1 MDVRK
6 LAPGDRILDY
16 RVLERLGEG
25 GFGEVFRAEH
35 EVLGR
40 IVAIKVPRDQGGL
53 AALRHEGVVQASLE
67 HPNIVRTL
75 ELSLSFDPPYVVMEY
90 VKGSSLAELLKREGP
105 LPWRRA
111 TRILL
116 EVAQGLAHAHAHRV
130 VHGDVKPANVL
141 VEHARD
147 GRVLLTDFGL
157 GRVFEGAQGSLQI
170 SRSLELATSG
180 AEVQGT
186 LRYLA
191 PEVLRGET
199 ADERADVYAFGVL
212 LFECVTG
219 RLPEGREVPSDL
231 TRDLP
236 PELDRVFTRAFTR
249 LERRPRSLAATIED
263 LRAVLRAPTAPAAT
277 VVAGA
282 TPSPTVAPAAP
293 APPPSLHRCGPTV
306 GPAPALP
313 VLALPGPSAAPVR
326 PASAAPARPATVAA
340 GAGSCAPPA
349 PERPVPALPADDPT
363 LETWRAALLAHVSG
377 AMAGVA
383 GVAEGPGHGFDASW
397 GVTTEGDPHH
407 RVYARVLGDLDV
419 AEARSTVATA
429 RAIFDREKGIWE
441 KEVTFVVVA
450 RRLRDAEQVLWS
462 FKSFS
467 MGWWRRRRMVLL
479 DVANDRLYAT
489 ELGCD
494 PHGNPL
500 KRAVLDALRDGVR
513 VVAPPADPSAL
524 AGRGQRRSVRGTA
537 WGVALALLMATGL
550 VGSALA
556 IDFASRKARKR
567 CGARRAIPTHVD
579 LGGAIPAEAT
589 ARPAGA
595 IVEGSALDPVTGL
608 SQALTEAIRR
618 HEALQAEP
626 AAPDPAGAGAAPEAR
641 PEGPPAREAFL
652 PDEPRAPRYF

>member
-16 RVLERLGEG
+16 RILERLGEG

-67 HPNIVRTL
+67 HPNVVRTL

-90 VKGSSLAELLKREGP
+90 VKGTSLAELLKREGP

-191 PEVLRGET
+191 PEVLRGEI

-263 LRAVLRAPTAPAAT
+263 LRAILRAPAGSAPLTASAAPVSALPAA
-277 VVAGA
+277 
-282 TPSPTVAPAAP
+282 
-293 APPPSLHRCGPTV
+293 PSLHRGAAAPQPA
-306 GPAPALP
+306 PAPALART
-313 VLALPGPSAAPVR
+313 VLALPGPAP
-326 PASAAPARPATVAA
+326 APARPGTAPQAGGGAPTPPVA
-340 GAGSCAPPA
+340 
-349 PERPVPALPADDPT
+349 ERPVPALPADDPT
-363 LETWRAALLAHVSG
+363 LEAWRAALLAHVS
-377 AMAGVA
+377 AGMTGVP

-397 GVTTEGDPHH
+397 GVTTEGEPHH

-419 AEARSTVATA
+419 AEARATVGAA
-429 RAIFDREKGIWE
+429 RSIFDREKGIWE

-467 MGWWRRRRMVLL
+467 MGWWRRRRMALY

-500 KRAVLDALRDGVR
+500 KRAVLEALREGVR
-513 VVAPPADPSAL
+513 VVAPPVDPAAL
-524 AGRGQRRSVRGTA
+524 TERGRRRSVRGTA
-537 WGVALALLMATGL
+537 WGVALAVLMATGL
-550 VGSALA
+550 FGSALA

-567 CGARRAIPTHVD
+567 GCGSKRAVPTRLD
-579 LGGAIPAEAT
+579 LGGAAALEAT
-589 ARPAGA
+589 ARPASA
-595 IVEGSALDPVTGL
+595 LVEGAALDPVTGL
-608 SQALTEAIRR
+608 SLAVAEAIR
-618 HEALQAEP
+618 AQDAT
-626 AAPDPAGAGAAPEAR
+626 GAAPGAEAATA
-641 PEGPPAREAFL
+641 PGAPAPGAEAEAPPVSAREAFL